1 VITWANQ
8 SDLRIGL
15 IALAI
20 TLIALAI
27 IASTAAA
34 ASTRAEYVAQV
45 DPICHAAHVKEKA
58 AAHRFKKR
66 AHQLVRRGMDPDH
79 PSAAGIRAVVRFY
92 GLVIRI
98 QRSLNTDIANVA
110 PAPGDETLI
119 SRWLQIRSK
128 VPPRLQQFLR
138 TFSEGKQHKARRAIS
153 RAFKA
158 DFQAYSLMQDFG
170 FKYCA

>member
-58 AAHRFKKR
+58 AAQRFSTR
-66 AHQLVRRGMDPDH
+66 PDGRYPGPSRR
-79 PSAAGIRAVVRFY
+79 
-92 GLVIRI
+92 
-98 QRSLNTDIANVA
+98 T
-110 PAPGDETLI
+110 
-119 SRWLQIRSK
+119 SR
-128 VPPRLQQFLR
+128 PTP
-138 TFSEGKQHKARRAIS
+138 
-153 RAFKA
+153 
-158 DFQAYSLMQDFG
+158 
-170 FKYCA
+170 